1 MKYIVERWVE
11 GLDEEMGEKV
21 LRIAEEKEVKDEKEA
36 KKVAEEWKKLKD
48 TKRVTLHYCFHDLPE
63 PKPCKRIVLK

>member
-11 GLDEEMGEKV
+11 EEDEEMGEKV

-36 KKVAEEWKKLKD
+36 KKVAEEWKQLKD
-48 TKRVTLHYCFHDLPE
+48 TKRETPHYCRHE
-63 PKPCKRIVLK
+63 EGKPCERKVL